1 MNPTATITNLGSVSD
16 SPKTGWENR
25 RLELLDQAKRMKQAA
40 VIDRDELLGLQS
52 EIRELERR
60 IDRPVP
66 SGVTALRVFPSLE
79 PERTGRV
86 PVPIEHAHQVRI
98 CAFGKC
104 DGSGWLLRDDE
115 DVADPCACQRLPRDR
130 EARRQTRR
138 ILRKGIAPGK
148 DSAFFFEVD
157 DHAQATLRKYASD
170 VTRYVGEG
178 IGFWAIGSIGL
189 ISQASALLA
198 AEAMR
203 AELPVLLYPGDE
215 LLGRLRR
222 LAMENG
228 GRIDREIYQR
238 LTEVDLLVIDGLD
251 AASQGVRFPETARS
265 VLEDESAPEEEK
277 RGGPYLPG
285 MSMQDLGYLDQI
297 FDERLNAAKATVV
310 TTSAAPALVEDEWLH
325 LPGPWPDQDGV
336 GSLSEPKRR
345 KLVVGHLLSRIHG
358 LCGEP
363 TLLAPKRSSVR
374 AISHAA
380 MDANRRRRTAA

>member
-1 MNPTATITNLGSVSD
+1 MSD
-16 SPKTGWENR
+16 SLESGWENR
-25 RLELLDQAKRMKQAA
+25 RLELLDKAKRMKLAA
-40 VIDRDELLGLQS
+40 VVDREELLEIQS

-66 SGVTALRVFPSLE
+66 PGATALRVFPSLE

-104 DGSGWLLRDDE
+104 DGSGWLLREGE

-138 ILRKGIAPGK
+138 ILRKGIAPGR

-157 DHAQATLRKYASD
+157 DSAQASLRDYASD
-170 VTRYVGEG
+170 VTHYVDEG
-178 IGFWAIGSIGL
+178 AGLWAVGPVDL
-189 ISQASALLA
+189 VAQASAFLA

-203 AELPVLLYPGDE
+203 AEIPVLLYPGDE

-222 LAMENG
+222 LAAENG
-228 GRIDREIYQR
+228 ARLDREIYQR
-238 LTEVDLLVIDGLD
+238 LADVDLLVIDGLD
-251 AASQGVRFPETARS
+251 TASQAIRFPEAGGS
-265 VLEDESAPEEEK
+265 DQDHESTSEEET
-277 RGGPYLPG
+277 RSGPYLPG
-285 MSMQDLGYLDQI
+285 MSMQDLEYLDQI
-297 FDERLNAAKATVV
+297 FDERLNASKATVL
-310 TTSAAPALVEDEWLH
+310 TTSAPPALLEDELLH
-325 LPGPWPDQDGV
+325 LPGPWPDQDGS
-336 GSLSEPKRR
+336 GSFSEPKRR
-345 KLVVGHLLSRIHG
+345 KLVVRHLLSRVHE

-363 TLLAPKRSSVR
+363 ARLALEKDPVR
-374 AISHAA
+374 AISHSG